1 MGIGLLAYVLEVFG
15 DHSLSMTTMAV
26 LLAVSIVCL
35 AAYGIRAARIQFP
48 LLRLK
53 LFGIRTFRASV
64 SGSFFTRLGIGG
76 IPFLFPL
83 LYQVGLGF
91 TPIQS
96 GLLIMP
102 QAVAAVSLKMVL
114 QKIMRRFG
122 YRSVLIAT
130 TLMLGVV
137 IISFA
142 TIGASTPVWLIV
154 MQVFI
159 YGVFTSLQYT
169 SMNTLVFADLND
181 EQTSGASA
189 ITSTVQQMS
198 ISFGIAIASLLTAV
212 FIPDRSHTNAPQMI
226 HGIHLAFLI
235 LGGW

>member
-1 MGIGLLAYVLEVFG
+1 MCWRF
-15 DHSLSMTTMAV
+15 
-26 LLAVSIVCL
+26 
-35 AAYGIRAARIQFP
+35 
-48 LLRLK
+48 
-53 LFGIRTFRASV
+53 SV

-122 YRSVLIAT
+122 YRSVLIAN
-130 TLMLGVV
+130 TLMLGVM

-142 TIGASTPVWLIV
+142 TIGAGTPVWLIV

-198 ISFGIAIASLLTAV
+198 ISFGIAIASLLTAL
-212 FIPDRSHTNAPQMI
+212 FIPDRFHTNAPQMI

-235 LGGW
+235 LGGWTILSALIFRELKNNDGSTLSLHKALQHTE